1 MPPPILLEQRLPVP
15 SSRDVEIGHLLSALH
30 PHSGNVTQKP
40 RTGWGRVTGAR
51 GTRSWADTHMNWMTL
66 FKPAISYR
74 LSVSEP
80 PSSRASFPGDREA
93 PAALL
98 PSGLVAPGKAAD
110 RGHVGQRPWVGLD
123 PSLLGAREPA
133 PLGGWFLGAAR
144 HFSSQGSG
152 QALGP
157 PGRLHLRHQ
166 ACPLGATLPYL
177 QSGAVSPARQAPGP
191 WGSRAWGCPHG
202 PAQGQL
208 RAGC

>member
-1 MPPPILLEQRLPVP
+1 
-15 SSRDVEIGHLLSALH
+15 
-30 PHSGNVTQKP
+30 
-40 RTGWGRVTGAR
+40 
-51 GTRSWADTHMNWMTL
+51 MNWMTL

-93 PAALL
+93 QVALL
-98 PSGLVAPGKAAD
+98 HSGLDAPGKVTD
-110 RGHVGQRPWVGLD
+110 RGHLGQRPWVGLD

-166 ACPLGATLPYL
+166 ACPLGPRFLICKVEPAVLLVRPRGRG
-177 QSGAVSPARQAPGP
+177 GAGRGDALTGAGARAARGGVLTVAC
-191 WGSRAWGCPHG
+191 GSHLLSSRPR
-202 PAQGQL
+202 P
-208 RAGC
+208 